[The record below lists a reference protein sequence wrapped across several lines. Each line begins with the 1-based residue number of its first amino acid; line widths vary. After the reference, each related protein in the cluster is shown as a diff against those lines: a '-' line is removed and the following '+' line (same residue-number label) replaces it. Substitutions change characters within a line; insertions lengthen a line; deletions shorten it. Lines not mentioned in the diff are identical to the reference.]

1 MQIMYDAV
9 GLNAHS
15 NCTYTESL
23 TNLWFAI
30 SSRKSC
36 RCNTRRH
43 HLTAGEKN

>member
-1 MQIMYDAV
+1 MQIMHDAV
-9 GLNAHS
+9 GLNAYS

-23 TNLWFAI
+23 TNLWFV
-30 SSRKSC
+30 SLRKNC